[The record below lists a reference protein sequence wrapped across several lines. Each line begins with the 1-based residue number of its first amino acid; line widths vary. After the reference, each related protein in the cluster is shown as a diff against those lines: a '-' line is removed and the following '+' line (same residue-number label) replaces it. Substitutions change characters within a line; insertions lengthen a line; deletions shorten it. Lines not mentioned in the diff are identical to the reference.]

1 MDTSPP
7 DVLPT
12 HPTPSQQT
20 NTPLTNQQTDTSIFI
35 AAPPDILPTNQQTY
49 TDQQTNQTT
58 NNAILDICY
67 QVRKMLVENGIEQLS
82 MEFPIIE
89 SKRGGVIR
97 GMFTLLF
104 SSPLL
109 SSLLLLSPLHHSTFL
124 VLSLFVYTQQA
135 NCFSDNHYLGY
146 ANMTRKNWEQLD
158 KHHMVARTNITHSVE
173 VCLSDPH
180 TKEAY
185 PIVSFLLLPSPVFFS
200 LSS

>member
-104 SSPLL
+104 SSLLL
-109 SSLLLLSPLHHSTFL
+109 SSPLCSSFPL
-124 VLSLFVYTQQA
+124 YT
-135 NCFSDNHYLGY
+135 
-146 ANMTRKNWEQLD
+146 T
-158 KHHMVARTNITHSVE
+158 
-173 VCLSDPH
+173 
-180 TKEAY
+180 
-185 PIVSFLLLPSPVFFS
+185 LPSSFYHS
-200 LSS
+200 LSTPNKLIVFQTITTWDMQT